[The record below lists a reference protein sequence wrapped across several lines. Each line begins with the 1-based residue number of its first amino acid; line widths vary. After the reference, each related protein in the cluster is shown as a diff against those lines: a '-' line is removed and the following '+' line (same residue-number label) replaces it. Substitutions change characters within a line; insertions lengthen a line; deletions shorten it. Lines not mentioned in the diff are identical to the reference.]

1 MTAEQRLVQLL
12 SDAHGL
18 ENALVAA
25 LRGHA
30 AMTPRGEYRSLLERH
45 LAETRLQ
52 ADRVHRRMQA
62 LAADPSLVQLL
73 YGVAQV
79 AIGQALVAMK
89 APIDLLRG
97 TSTEERLLQNA
108 RDEAGSEALEIATYD
123 AIEAFAVAAGDEET
137 AELARTHRAEEE
149 AFLAEL
155 REQIVILAEDA
166 YAEAGGGGDS
176 VAAATRAARMATR
189 RTREVAEELRA
200 TSPAAAPPIPGYD
213 DLTVKE
219 LTPLLDKLDADDL
232 DRVARYERSR
242 RARKGILERVTRLQ
256 RA

>member
-18 ENALVAA
+18 ETALVGA
-25 LRGHA
+25 LRTHA

-45 LAETRLQ
+45 LEETRMH

-79 AIGQALVAMK
+79 AIGQALVAAK
-89 APIDLLRG
+89 VPIDLLRG
-97 TSTEERLLQNA
+97 TSTEERMLQNA

-123 AIEAFAVAAGDEET
+123 AIEAFAIEAGDEET
-137 AELARTHRAEEE
+137 AELARAHRAEEE

-155 REQIVILAEDA
+155 REQIAILARDA
-166 YAEAGGGGDS
+166 YADSGAG
-176 VAAATRAARMATR
+176 RAAVQASQAAREATR
-189 RTREVAEELRA
+189 RTREVAAELRA
-200 TSPAAAPPIPGYD
+200 SAADGPPIPRYD
-213 DLTVKE
+213 ELTVAQIAPRLKRLSDAE
-219 LTPLLDKLDADDL
+219 LAQ
-232 DRVARYERSR
+232 VERHER
-242 RARKGILERVTRLQ
+242 AGQARKGVLERIAKLRS
-256 RA
+256 